1 MSLFHFSADGW
12 DRDANGAFGFRS
24 PPPLSFPLLPA
35 IPYDIDLNLLDTF
48 ELPAADVNS
57 LIREVRPF
65 HPSNLP
71 SLHTPPSSHI
81 HTPQISCDS
90 TRTERNPVWVGN
102 LLLVMAVA
110 WLGL

>member
-1 MSLFHFSADGW
+1 MGGIKMLTERLASALLLLSPSHF
-12 DRDANGAFGFRS
+12 
-24 PPPLSFPLLPA
+24 LPA

-71 SLHTPPSSHI
+71 LLHTPPSSHI

-90 TRTERNPVWVGN
+90 TRTERQF
-102 LLLVMAVA
+102 LC
-110 WLGL
+110 GLETYSW